1 MNIKQVKTLAEL
13 LNQYNLKVIDIEEGD
28 SRIRLESKDTAAEPK
43 QVQTIVS
50 YPEPTQPIAPVDD
63 QGVDFKDM
71 DDIRSP
77 MIGVFYNAPSSN
89 DEPFVKINQ
98 RVKKG
103 DVLCI
108 IEAMK
113 LMNEITAEYDGE
125 IYDIC
130 VQNGQVVEYGQTIF
144 KMIRVK

>member
-13 LNQYNLKVIDIEEGD
+13 LKQYNLSVIDIQDGEAK
-28 SRIRLESKDTAAEPK
+28 IRLESKDCVMETRSMQSVVCYPDPAQQAE
-43 QVQTIVS
+43 S
-50 YPEPTQPIAPVDD
+50 VDD

-77 MIGVFYNAPSSN
+77 MIGVFYNAPSPN

-113 LMNEITAEYDGE
+113 LMNEITADYDCD